1 MPSKNNNSTNII
13 VIIKDLNQPN
23 YSVKYLFLNQMTYLI
38 NNNSNNIPT
47 IIINLNKDIS
57 TNMINIDGNKF
68 CLLSHINKFLTFSK

>member
-1 MPSKNNNSTNII
+1 MPFKNNNSTNII